1 MLVKKESKEGCVK
14 TLAQPYNF
22 LLISN
27 LNSEVFYLHKMGKER
42 VLLTKYI
49 TSMSPILILPLT
61 YLHLNFFP

>member
-27 LNSEVFYLHKMGKER
+27 LNSEVFYLHKMGQYLF
-42 VLLTKYI
+42 LLTN
-49 TSMSPILILPLT
+49 
-61 YLHLNFFP
+61 LHYS